1 MDLEFR
7 TSIQLRKASERFGM
21 GFLNI
26 VGPQLFLIPH
36 PMHMSQ
42 RVKHEEL
49 NDWVTRIKNH
59 IVHNHVA
66 NVREPESIYI
76 GVNPV
81 KELCQGTS

>member
-7 TSIQLRKASERFGM
+7 TSIQLRKTSQRFGM
-21 GFLNI
+21 CFLNI
-26 VGPQLFLIPH
+26 VRPQLFLIPH

-59 IVHNHVA
+59 IVHDHVA
-66 NVREPESIYI
+66 NVREPERINISIY
-76 GVNPV
+76 PV
-81 KELCQGTS
+81 KELCQGTA